1 MYIHLRGPI
10 GRLVILVLA
19 IGGFIL
25 ALGDVLDFYDA
36 WWKFTVPLTLVYAVV
51 IWRFALATPKGE
63 PEPAPGWP
71 LGLNVI
77 IVKLATTVGL
87 LLATLGVIAL
97 GYDLFLLVAHNWHI
111 IVVALGLVVVIML
124 VALIPGLGS
133 SRKRRRA
140 ANHPDRT
147 SASAEDVNL

>member
-1 MYIHLRGPI
+1 MYIYLRGPI
-10 GRLVILVLA
+10 GRLIILVLA

-36 WWKFTVPLTLVYAVV
+36 WWKFTVPATLVYAVL

-63 PEPAPGWP
+63 PEPTPGWP

-77 IVKLATTVGL
+77 IVKLATTLAL

-97 GYDLFLLVAHNWHI
+97 GYDIFLLVADHWHI
-111 IVVALGLVVVIML
+111 IAVALGLVVVILL
-124 VALIPGLGS
+124 VALIPGIGS
-133 SRKRRRA
+133 GKRRRA
-140 ANHPDRT
+140 ATGAD
-147 SASAEDVNL
+147 AERANADDVNL